1 MDILYGVVGEG
12 MGHATRSRVVLEALA
27 QRDHRVKVVVSG
39 RAQRW
44 LTERLAAFPN
54 ITIEEIEGLTLSY
67 FGNALDRSASLF
79 ENLRK
84 APKSVAKNVEVYR
97 RVVESGFQPQ
107 VVISDFES
115 WAALYGLNHRLPVI
129 SIDNMQIINRC
140 RHDKLLRKDKS
151 FDFRLARL
159 AVKIKVPRA
168 YHYLITSFF
177 FPPVRK
183 KYTTLLPPILRPE
196 VLAAKRERGDHVL
209 VYQTQKDNHEL
220 IPALKKLAYRFRVYG
235 FGRDGREGNVTLCN
249 FSEQG
254 FLDDLRTAR
263 AAVAGGGFSLM
274 SEAVSIGVPLLSI
287 PVSGQFE
294 QELNARY
301 LEALGYGTWSPTFD
315 VARIGE
321 FLQRSAEFEH
331 NLAAFGQRGNGTL
344 LRCLDELLER
354 IQRGEPRP
362 VRLDSEAPG
371 KWEQE
376 AEEDE
381 ADEEAPPD
389 QAAGPAEPEPGA

>member
-27 QRDHRVKVVVSG
+27 ARNHRIKVVVSG

-44 LTERLAAFPN
+44 LTERLAPLSN

-67 FGNALDRSASLF
+67 FGNSVDRSKSLF
-79 ENLRK
+79 ENLRR
-84 APKSVAKNVEVYR
+84 APKSVARNVDVYR
-97 RVVESGFQPQ
+97 KVVESGFQPEL
-107 VVISDFES
+107 VISDFES

-129 SIDNMQIINRC
+129 SIDNLQMINRC
-140 RHDKLLRKDKS
+140 RHDQALEDDDT
-151 FDFRLARL
+151 FDFGLAKL

-183 KYTTLLPPILRPE
+183 KYTTLIPPILRPE
-196 VLAAKRERGDHVL
+196 VLAARREPGAHVL

-220 IPALKKLAYRFRVYG
+220 IPALKKLPYRFRVYG
-235 FGRDGREGNVTLCN
+235 FGREGREGNVTLCP

-263 AAVAGGGFSLM
+263 GAVAGGGFSLM

-287 PVSGQFE
+287 PLHSQFE

-301 LEALGYGTWSPTFD
+301 LQKLGYGAFAEAFD
-315 VARIGE
+315 AERIAE
-321 FLQRSAEFEH
+321 FLEH
-331 NLAAFGQRGNGTL
+331 CPEYERNLTGFTWRGNDVL
-344 LRCLDELLER
+344 FACLDELVAR
-354 IQRGEPRP
+354 VARAEPRP
-362 VRLDSEAPG
+362 QRLETDAPG
-371 KWEQE
+371 KWEPEPSAVQ
-376 AEEDE
+376 DE
-381 ADEEAPPD
+381 ASRNAPDDE
-389 QAAGPAEPEPGA
+389 